1 MNVEQRTKL
10 LKIGAVASIG
20 LLVLN
25 AILIEPALAA
35 WKDQSDRLAKL
46 KKQVS
51 LGHQLLERESS
62 LRQRWKTMTSTD
74 LVENTAE
81 AENELFKAVG
91 QWARD
96 GRITFTSLN
105 PQWRTY
111 DLEGYATLEC
121 RATATGDQAGIARF
135 LYELESNNQPAR
147 IETAELLSTD
157 KNGDKISLALRFT
170 AVRILQPDA
179 VTNP

>member
-1 MNVEQRTKL
+1 MNVEQRTKF

-25 AILIEPALAA
+25 AIVIEPALTA

-46 KKQVS
+46 KKQVT
-51 LGHQLLERESS
+51 LGRQLLEREPS
-62 LRQRWKTMTSTD
+62 LRQRWQSMTSTD
-74 LVENTAE
+74 LAENTAE
-81 AENELFKAVG
+81 AENDLFKAVG

-111 DLEGYATLEC
+111 DLEGYATIEC

-135 LYELESNNQPAR
+135 LYELENSSQPAR
-147 IETAELLSTD
+147 IESAELLSTD
-157 KNGDKISLALRFT
+157 KNGDKISVSLRFT
-170 AVRILQPDA
+170 AVRILQPGA
-179 VTNP
+179 